1 MQINLTPDYSL
12 IMIMVIFMANY
23 WIVRRFLVKPIN
35 GVLVARETEIRSAD
49 ILYEESLSRFNDATA
64 RIEEQLH
71 QARKEAA
78 ARRETFRSEALAHR
92 NQVIERTRS
101 EAESIVQEADASLR
115 NDVEEARVKIVRE
128 SEQLARLAAEKILGR
143 KIA

>member
-12 IMIMVIFMANY
+12 LMIMAIFVANY
-23 WIVRRFLVKPIN
+23 WVVRRFLVKPIN
-35 GVLVARETEIRSAD
+35 GVLVARETDIRSAD
-49 ILYEESLSRFNDATA
+49 VLYEESLTRFNDATD

-71 QARKEAA
+71 QARKEASS
-78 ARRETFRSEALAHR
+78 RREQFRAEAMAHR
-92 NQVIERTRS
+92 NQVIERTRG
-101 EAESIVQEADASLR
+101 EAENIVNEADASLR
-115 NDVEEARVKIVRE
+115 GDVEEARAKIVRE